1 MKQRRTRAQHKN
13 ISWIIGVGVAAILIV
28 AGLVVASLTL
38 NRPTSVVSSSVLNQC
53 GTPVCGQANAPVTI
67 EIYSDFQ

>member
-13 ISWIIGVGVAAILIV
+13 TSWIVGVGGAAILIV

-38 NRPTSVVSSSVLNQC
+38 NRPVPAASPSVLNQC
-53 GTPVCGQANAPVTI
+53 GTPICGQANAPVTI
-67 EIYSDFQ
+67 GIYSDFQ

>member
-1 MKQRRTRAQHKN
+1 MKKRRRGAQPKKMR
-13 ISWIIGVGVAAILIV
+13 WIVGVGMAAILVV
-28 AGLVVASLTL
+28 AGLIAGSLML
-38 NRPTSVVSSSVLNQC
+38 NRPSAATSSSVLSQC